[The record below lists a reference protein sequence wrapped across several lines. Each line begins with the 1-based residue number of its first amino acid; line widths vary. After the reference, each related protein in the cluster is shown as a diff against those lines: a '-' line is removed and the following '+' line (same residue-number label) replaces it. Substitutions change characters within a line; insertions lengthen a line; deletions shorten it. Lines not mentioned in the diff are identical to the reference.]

1 MPQCTLCS
9 LFVCVELN
17 FISLAAVHFYCLPFL
32 LGRFWVWSGM
42 AWLVWVE
49 LAEFWYV
56 KAWFG
61 GPWTF
66 GFACAATP
74 LNSRFRFT
82 RFEFPL
88 QAATTTASE
97 LPESDCCWPSCSSCC
112 LGYCARFCWHRCYY
126 FDSATRTH
134 THAHTHKDPGRHPA
148 PSLI

>member
-1 MPQCTLCS
+1 MHA
-9 LFVCVELN
+9 LFSVCLRWIK
-17 FISLAAVHFYCLPFL
+17 FHFPGCRSFL
-32 LGRFWVWSGM
+32 LLAISIGPLLGMVWYGLV
-42 AWLVWVE
+42 WLVWVE

-134 THAHTHKDPGRHPA
+134 THTHTHKDPGRHPA